1 MKIAEL
7 YDIDFAEWARQNAE
21 LLRSG
26 QLAEADL
33 EHIAEEIEAMAKRER
48 RALHNRFVRLIEH
61 LLKWEYQP
69 GRRGASWRLTATDQ
83 RRRILQ
89 LLEDNPSFRTTLS
102 TLVAKAY
109 LEALRDVAIILERPK
124 TRFPAVCPYTLEQ
137 LLDEEFLPERA
148 SDGSAL

>member
-1 MKIAEL
+1 
-7 YDIDFAEWARQNAE
+7 
-21 LLRSG
+21 
-26 QLAEADL
+26 
-33 EHIAEEIEAMAKRER
+33 MAKRER

-109 LEALRDVAIILERPK
+109 LEALRDVSIILERPK
-124 TRFPAVCPYTLEQ
+124 TSFPAVCPYTLEQ